1 MANRRGRIYRR
12 TMKDPVTGGLVERGP
27 YWIQFWFN
35 GKDRRESTHSL
46 NVRVAEKLLTKR
58 LAGKDGGTLDE
69 ANLKSNRFEDLEA
82 AITRDYRLND
92 RASFDRMQDA
102 FLPNRGSTGQLRD
115 NCTASQGAGRRDAWL
130 TI

>member
-102 FLPNRGSTGQLRD
+102 FLPNRGKYGTVTGQPSWKLIY
-115 NCTASQGAGRRDAWL
+115 SQG
-130 TI
+130 